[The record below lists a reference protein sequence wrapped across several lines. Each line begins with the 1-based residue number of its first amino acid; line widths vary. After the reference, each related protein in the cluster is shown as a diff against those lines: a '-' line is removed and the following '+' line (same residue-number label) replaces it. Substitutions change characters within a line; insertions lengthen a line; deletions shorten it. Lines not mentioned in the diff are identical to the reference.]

1 MRKRGKKTLAARLKV
16 SGKRKI
22 GNLLFNRK
30 AASVVVSTIV
40 LTAGVLAMGIA
51 VLYWAY
57 SWGNL
62 ANRAYSSSEAKSAKA
77 VQERLG
83 FEYID
88 YSRSTNIL
96 TVNLINWGTV
106 DKVNIVNVHLWDNMR
121 QPLGN
126 YSNPLLRNITDSSV
140 ISSLNIG
147 DDGYFQITPGSPLAA
162 SSLYYIRVVTERGRT
177 FDSSFATP

>member
-16 SGKRKI
+16 NGKRKI
-22 GNLLFNRK
+22 RNLLSNRQ

-57 SWGNL
+57 SWGNI
-62 ANRAYSSSEAKSAKA
+62 ANRTYASAEANSAKA

-88 YSRSTNIL
+88 YSRSSNIL

-106 DKVNIVNVHLWDNMR
+106 GTVDIVNVHLWDNMR

-126 YSNPLLRNITDSSV
+126 YSNPSLKNITNDAA
-140 ISSLNIG
+140 ISSLNIT
-147 DDGYFQITPGSPLAA
+147 DEGYFQITPVPPLALN
-162 SSLYYIRVVTERGRT
+162 SLYYIRVVTERGRT

>member
-1 MRKRGKKTLAARLKV
+1 MRKRGKKTSGARLKI
-16 SGKRKI
+16 SCARSIK
-22 GNLLFNRK
+22 NLLSNRK

-57 SWGNL
+57 SWGNM
-62 ANRAYSSSEAKSAKA
+62 ANRAYSTAEANSAKA

-83 FEYID
+83 FEFID
-88 YSRSTNIL
+88 YSPSSNTL
-96 TVNLINWGTV
+96 TVNLINWGTA
-106 DKVNIVNVHLWDNMR
+106 DKIEIVNVHLWDNLR

-126 YSNPLLRNITDSSV
+126 YSNPLLRNITDNSA
-140 ISSLNIG
+140 ISGLNIG
-147 DDGYFQITPGSPLAA
+147 DEGYFQISPVPSLAP